1 MRITD
6 ALATMDLLLD
16 KAEQPYYSS
25 EEKIEFLKEALHS
38 FINKHYSEYDK
49 SQVSRDALQAFVKTD
64 TNAQLPNDY
73 LHLISVLNNSKELEI
88 VGIKQYESNVHSGD
102 PFNKNSIATVKNGS
116 IEVNDDSPSLNYT
129 YLSSPKITSIFDT
142 IDLSGSEPSVVKTV
156 PEIYLSEIINLAVR
170 KMMVNT
176 ESDSV
181 LVSSAEIEQS
191 RPK

>member
-64 TNAQLPNDY
+64 TNAELPNDY

>member
-64 TNAQLPNDY
+64 TTAQLPNDY

-129 YLSSPKITSIFDT
+129 YLSRPKITSIFDT
-142 IDLSGSEPSVVKTV
+142 IDFSGSEPSVVKTV

>member
-1 MRITD
+1 
-6 ALATMDLLLD
+6 MDLLLD

>member
-64 TNAQLPNDY
+64 TTAQLPNDY

>member
-49 SQVSRDALQAFVKTD
+49 IQVSRDALQAFVKTD
-64 TNAQLPNDY
+64 TIAQLPNDY

>member
-64 TNAQLPNDY
+64 TNAELPNDY

-156 PEIYLSEIINLAVR
+156 PEIYISEIINLAVR